1 MCGRFT
7 STATTDELMR
17 RFGVTILQ
25 NLRPRWNIAPS
36 QNSMVLVRDGLHLQA
51 KTAAWGL
58 PPTGPNKSFLINA
71 RMETVREKP
80 TFRDAF
86 SLSRCIVVASG
97 WYEWSAP
104 KTPWHIQL
112 SDGGVMAMAGL
123 LFQQGSQSRFVIM
136 TSAADGKLAEV
147 HHRQPLVLAAGTEMQ
162 WLGGTA
168 DQAANYCEI
177 APASWFNW
185 HRVAP
190 DVGKAGI
197 DHQGSGGR
205 SSRLRRLC
213 PSPDRDPRDVGGS
226 ARGRRIGST
235 RGGFPGPSLLPD
247 SDVRRGVRG
256 CTRPCR

>member
-7 STATTDELMR
+7 STATTEELMR

-25 NLRPRWNIAPS
+25 NLRPRWNVAPS
-36 QNSMVLVRDGLHLQA
+36 QNSLVLVRDGLHLQA
-51 KTAAWGL
+51 KTAVWGL

-104 KTPWHIQL
+104 KTPWHVQL

-123 LFQQGSQSRFVIM
+123 LFQQRLQSRFVIM
-136 TSAADGKLAEV
+136 TSAADGKLAKI
-147 HHRQPLVLAAGTEMQ
+147 HHRQPLVLAAGAEMQ

-168 DQAANYCEI
+168 DQAEKYCEI
-177 APASWFNW
+177 ASASWFNCY
-185 HRVAP
+185 RVAP
-190 DVGKAGI
+190 DIGKAGI
-197 DHQGSGGR
+197 DH
-205 SSRLRRLC
+205 
-213 PSPDRDPRDVGGS
+213 
-226 ARGRRIGST
+226 
-235 RGGFPGPSLLPD
+235 PGLVTPLEGDALLPAKLD
-247 SDVRRGVRG
+247 QGDLFG
-256 CTRPCR
+256 